1 MHVTSEFGEIIYSF
15 QLSTVMQLT
24 FWCLFIVP
32 IMLTCVICGR
42 TDFTDNWGL
51 SVHTKAC
58 KKCVQVKVR
67 QPKNTA
73 KRQKTQ
79 HAHEVPSGDGDKIES
94 DTNLST
100 LAPDILEFVSFFVY
114 YFIIMYVTDII

>member
-1 MHVTSEFGEIIYSF
+1 
-15 QLSTVMQLT
+15 
-24 FWCLFIVP
+24 
-32 IMLTCVICGR
+32 MLTCVICGR
-42 TDFTDNWGL
+42 TDFTDNRGL

-58 KKCVQVKVR
+58 KKRVQVKVR

-79 HAHEVPSGDGDKIES
+79 YTHDVPSGDGDKMDS

-100 LAPDILEFVSFFVY
+100 LVPDILEFVSFFVY
-114 YFIIMYVTDII
+114 YLINMYVTDRI